1 MRKIF
6 LMTGAG
12 WHSRTWRRLQPPPTR
27 RLPGAIFLALL
38 AFLAVQAWSWG
49 PAPAAAPQGEVLEDL
64 KFQVEYLL
72 WKEVAQA
79 QLTLKS
85 QGPGHYQAEISGEP
99 LGLLKMITG
108 KRRDSYRTE
117 MILRHGKL
125 VPLVYREESQKKG
138 HRHLKEYR
146 FNYDQGVLE
155 LWQLK
160 EGKGMAEKWHTALK
174 APIYDPLTAF
184 YNCRLGLMGPIREG
198 ETFKVAG
205 IPYPK
210 PEEIEV
216 RIGPESAE
224 GRKIMIGI
232 NNKAFENDRGV
243 IFAYLDE
250 ARVPA
255 LCPAGQRRGG
265 RPAADPGRQ
274 QPRPRAAG
282 DRRQYSGC
290 RSGVRLGRTL
300 QRLLRDSGIGAQTIR
315 RSRVGFHCRSAGHL
329 HAAGR

>member
-1 MRKIF
+1 MKKIL

-12 WHSRTWRRLQPPPTR
+12 WRSRTWRRLQPR
-27 RLPGAIFLALL
+27 VILLALL
-38 AFLAVQAWSWG
+38 TILAVQAWSWQ
-49 PAPAAAPQGEVLEDL
+49 APAAAPQGEVLEDL

-85 QGPGHYQAEISGEP
+85 LGPGHYQAEISGEP
-99 LGLLKMITG
+99 LGLLKVITG
-108 KRRDSYRTE
+108 KRRDSYQTE

-125 VPLVYREESQKKG
+125 IPLVYREESRKKG
-138 HRHLKEYR
+138 QRHLKEYR

-160 EGKGMAEKWHTALK
+160 EGKGMVQKWHTALK
-174 APIYDPLTAF
+174 DPIYDPLTAF

-216 RIGPESAE
+216 RIGAE
-224 GRKIMIGI
+224 TDQGRKIMIAI
-232 NNKAFENDRGV
+232 DNKAFESDRGV

-250 ARVPA
+250 ARVPKQA
-255 LCPAGQRRGG
+255 WTNSRMGKISGTRW
-265 RPAADPGRQ
+265 PGAS
-274 QPRPRAAG
+274 P
-282 DRRQYSGC
+282 
-290 RSGVRLGRTL
+290 
-300 QRLLRDSGIGAQTIR
+300 
-315 RSRVGFHCRSAGHL
+315 
-329 HAAGR
+329 

>member
-1 MRKIF
+1 MKKIL

-12 WHSRTWRRLQPPPTR
+12 WRSRTWRRLQPR
-27 RLPGAIFLALL
+27 VIFLALL
-38 AFLAVQAWSWG
+38 TILAVQAWSWQ
-49 PAPAAAPQGEVLEDL
+49 APAAAPQGEVLEDL

-85 QGPGHYQAEISGEP
+85 LGPGHYQAEISGEP
-99 LGLLKMITG
+99 LGLLKVITG
-108 KRRDSYRTE
+108 KRRDSYQTE

-125 VPLVYREESQKKG
+125 IPLVYREESRKKG
-138 HRHLKEYR
+138 QRHLKEYR
-146 FNYDQGVLE
+146 FNYDQEVLE

-160 EGKGMAEKWHTALK
+160 EGKGMVQKWHTALK
-174 APIYDPLTAF
+174 GPIYDPLTAF

-216 RIGPESAE
+216 RIGPECAE
-224 GRKIMIGI
+224 GRKIMIAI
-232 NNKAFENDRGV
+232 NNNAFENNRGV

-250 ARVPA
+250 ARVP
-255 LCPAGQRRGG
+255 
-265 RPAADPGRQ
+265 Q
-274 QPRPRAAG
+274 QAWT
-282 DRRQYSGC
+282 S
-290 RSGVRLGRTL
+290 SRLGKISS
-300 QRLLRDSGIGAQTIR
+300 RLAGGKPLNGGLPGA
-315 RSRVGFHCRSAGHL
+315 AN
-329 HAAGR
+329 

>member
-1 MRKIF
+1 MRKI
-6 LMTGAG
+6 LLITGAG
-12 WHSRTWRRLQPPPTR
+12 WRSRPGRRLKPQQTR
-27 RLPGAIFLALL
+27 RLPGAILLALVTV
-38 AFLAVQAWSWG
+38 LAVQAWSWG
-49 PAPAAAPQGEVLEDL
+49 QAPAAAPQGEVLEDL
-64 KFQVEYLL
+64 KFRVEYLL

-85 QGPGHYQAEISGEP
+85 LGPGHYQAEISGEP
-99 LGLLKMITG
+99 LGLLKAITG
-108 KRRDSYRTE
+108 KRRDSYQTE

-125 VPLVYREESQKKG
+125 MPLVYREESQKKG

-146 FNYDQGVLE
+146 FNYDREVLE

-160 EGKGMAEKWHTALK
+160 EGKGMVQKWHTALK
-174 APIYDPLTAF
+174 DPIYDPLTAF

-224 GRKIMIGI
+224 GRKIMIGL
-232 NNKAFENDRGV
+232 NNNAFEHDRGV

-250 ARVPA
+250 ARVP
-255 LCPAGQRRGG
+255 
-265 RPAADPGRQ
+265 Q
-274 QPRPRAAG
+274 QAWTSA
-282 DRRQYSGC
+282 
-290 RSGVRLGRTL
+290 
-300 QRLLRDSGIGAQTIR
+300 
-315 RSRVGFHCRSAGHL
+315 RVGKISARV
-329 HAAGR
+329 AGGKPLTGGLPGVSSQ

>member
-1 MRKIF
+1 MRKIL
-6 LMTGAG
+6 LMTGAERR
-12 WHSRTWRRLQPPPTR
+12 SRAGRRLMPPLTR
-27 RLPGAIFLALL
+27 RLPGAILLALL
-38 AFLAVQAWSWG
+38 MVLAVQAWSWG
-49 PAPAAAPQGEVLEDL
+49 PAPAAAPQVELLEDL

-85 QGPGHYQAEISGEP
+85 LGPGHYRAEISGEP
-99 LGLLKMITG
+99 LGLLKAITG
-108 KRRDSYRTE
+108 KRRDSYQTE

-125 VPLVYREESQKKG
+125 IPLVYREESQKKG
-138 HRHLKEYR
+138 QRHLKEYR

-160 EGKGMAEKWHTALK
+160 EGKGMVRKWHTALK
-174 APIYDPLTAF
+174 DPIYDPLTAF

-198 ETFKVAG
+198 EIFKVAG

-232 NNKAFENDRGV
+232 HNNAFENDRGV
-243 IFAYLDE
+243 IYAYLDE
-250 ARVPA
+250 ARVP
-255 LCPAGQRRGG
+255 
-265 RPAADPGRQ
+265 Q
-274 QPRPRAAG
+274 QVWTSA
-282 DRRQYSGC
+282 
-290 RSGVRLGRTL
+290 
-300 QRLLRDSGIGAQTIR
+300 
-315 RSRVGFHCRSAGHL
+315 RVGKISSRLAGGKPL
-329 HAAGR
+329 NGGLPGLPD